1 MSNVNEW
8 RLASAFPT
16 PREVDEDGVL
26 RAHSQPGLSKR
37 EYIATQAMN
46 GLMATIQPG
55 DAKITHE
62 KLAALVAPV
71 CVAFADALLAELAK
85 AQP

>member
-1 MSNVNEW
+1 MSNANDM
-8 RLASAFPT
+8 AFPVNSTELT
-16 PREVDEDGVL
+16 PNNTYQ
-26 RAHSQPGLSKR
+26 HGLTKR
-37 EYIATQAMN
+37 EYIATHAMN

-62 KLAALVAPV
+62 KLAALVATV

-85 AQP
+85 AQS